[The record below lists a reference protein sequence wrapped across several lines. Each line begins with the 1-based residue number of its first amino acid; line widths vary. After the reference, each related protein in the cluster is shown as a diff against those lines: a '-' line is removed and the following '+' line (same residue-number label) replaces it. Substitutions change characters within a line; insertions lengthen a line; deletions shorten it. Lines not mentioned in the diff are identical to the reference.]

1 MKSLKIP
8 NMNNVY
14 RMAVI
19 VLVAAL
25 ASCSASTKKEE
36 AGSLNDKKVRL
47 VKLKADQEKLA
58 QNIQQLEAE
67 IAREDPNAAVV
78 AKLVSVT
85 TLAPSNFDH
94 YIDLQGKIITDNIYN
109 VTPRGGAMQVS
120 QIKAVYVKQ
129 GDAVRKGQLLLKLDD
144 AVIRQQIEQARIN
157 LNYARDLYQR
167 RKNLWDQNIGT
178 EVELITARNN
188 VANAEKSLELLNEQ
202 LAFTNVHAEVGG
214 VVETMNARVGGLF
227 TGDPQ
232 TGITIVNPNNL
243 KATVDIPENYISRVK
258 TGTPVLIQI
267 PDINKEFNSSVSRI
281 STLIDATSRG
291 FTAEAK
297 VPVAKDVKP
306 NQLAVVKLKDYSA
319 SNVIVV
325 PINTVQTDD
334 KGKYVYVMV
343 VENGKK
349 IARKRQV
356 AVGEIYGEQIEVKQ
370 GLQSGDQ
377 LITEGFQ
384 GLYEGQVLT
393 TDVK

>member
-8 NMNNVY
+8 NMNTAF
-14 RMAVI
+14 RIASI
-19 VLVAAL
+19 VLIAAL
-25 ASCSASTKKEE
+25 ASCSASTKEE
-36 AGSLNDKKVRL
+36 KGTLNDKKVKL
-47 VKLKADQEKLA
+47 VKLKSDQEKLA
-58 QNIQQLEAE
+58 QDIQKLEAE
-67 IAREDPNAAVV
+67 IASEDPNAAVV

-85 TLAPSNFDH
+85 TLAPSNFEH
-94 YIDLQGKIITDNIYN
+94 YIDLQGKITTDNIYN
-109 VTPRGGAMQVS
+109 VTPRGGPMQ
-120 QIKAVYVKQ
+120 ITAIYVKQ
-129 GDAVRKGQLLLKLDD
+129 GDAVRKGQLIAKLDD
-144 AVIRQQIEQARIN
+144 AVIRQQIDAAKIN

-178 EVELITARNN
+178 EVEVIGARNQ
-188 VANAEKSLELLNEQ
+188 VANAEKALALLNEQ
-202 LAFTNVHAEVGG
+202 LAYTSVHAEVSGI
-214 VVETMNARVGGLF
+214 VETMNARVGGLF
-227 TGDPQ
+227 TGDPM
-232 TGITIVNPNNL
+232 TGITIVNPSSL

-258 TGTPVLIQI
+258 QGTPVLIHI
-267 PDINKEFNSSVSRI
+267 PDINREFNSTVARI
-281 STLIDATSRG
+281 STLINTTSRG

-306 NQLAVVKLKDYSA
+306 NQLAIVKLKDYAA

-325 PINTVQTDD
+325 PINTIQTDD
-334 KGKYVYVMV
+334 QGKYVYVMV

-356 AVGEIYGEQIEVKQ
+356 GVGEIYGEQLEIKQ
-370 GLQSGDQ
+370 GLQAGDQ